1 MKKKYYQDINNLKLH
16 NFLSKQHNFHSTFN
30 KFTYLTSPR
39 TSNFQIPN
47 IILKKKIIYITSTK
61 ESSNETNFLQ
71 ISRFFNY
78 FKKRKKTCKTN
89 LRKPQ
94 ARPSSPKRTATRV
107 LSIIPPIL
115 HLESVQYRGKISS
128 GSSLLGSVIQTP
140 RPEESAAHGWIGKI
154 GKYRPVGTIQRG
166 DPSNGDERTGCNRLE
181 GVVRLFVLPES
192 KESLSLSVRTF
203 PVSARVGDQRRLRG
217 SFEFECAFRT
227 EPSRRIRGVLSTNPA
242 RIGQRRETREIEGE
256 MEPLQGV
263 RVGGSK
269 RETGDRRI
277 ITGWQGGVS
286 TRAGPDPDTFRVTRY
301 VAYVTPRARVSFSS
315 SFLFLIFRIPEE
327 IV

>member
-1 MKKKYYQDINNLKLH
+1 MDRKN
-16 NFLSKQHNFHSTFN
+16 
-30 KFTYLTSPR
+30 R
-39 TSNFQIPN
+39 
-47 IILKKKIIYITSTK
+47 
-61 ESSNETNFLQ
+61 Q
-71 ISRFFNY
+71 IS
-78 FKKRKKTCKTN
+78 
-89 LRKPQ
+89 
-94 ARPSSPKRTATRV
+94 ARRDDPA
-107 LSIIPPIL
+107 
-115 HLESVQYRGKISS
+115 G
-128 GSSLLGSVIQTP
+128 
-140 RPEESAAHGWIGKI
+140 
-154 GKYRPVGTIQRG
+154 RPV
-166 DPSNGDERTGCNRLE
+166 ERRRANRLQQV
-181 GVVRLFVLPES
+181 GRCCSFVRLPES